1 MHLSSRFFEDQRLP
15 LLPVVFSMADAAALC
30 SDLDASRRRVMLKR
44 WKERGLIR
52 PAGPRS
58 KLYYNL
64 MLQSD
69 WQAVLLI
76 TVCRAYPSAVLIGP
90 NVLRRAG
97 WTTQIARD
105 LHIAVLKRRT
115 YARLDGVQIHPR
127 SRAWYAQRTFGA
139 SMEGLPTITA
149 EQALWDSLEHQN
161 EIWCPDPDDL
171 DRAECGAEL
180 YEEFCQRWIAANARK
195 PCK

>member
-1 MHLSSRFFEDQRLP
+1 MHVDDQRLP
-15 LLPVVFSMADAAALC
+15 QLPVVFSTADAAALF
-30 SDLDASRRRVMLKR
+30 SDLDASGRRVMLNR
-44 WKERGLIR
+44 WKELGLIR

-69 WQAVLLI
+69 WQAVLSI
-76 TVCRAYPSAVLIGP
+76 AVCRAYPSATLIGP

-105 LHIAVLKRRT
+105 LHVAVLKART

-127 SRAWYAQRTFGA
+127 SHTWYEEKGQFGI
-139 SMEGLPTITA
+139 SMEGLPSITA
-149 EQALWDSLEHQN
+149 EQALWDSLEHRH

-171 DRAECGAEL
+171 DRAECGAHL
-180 YEEFCQRWIAANARK
+180 YEEFCRRWIAAHARK
-195 PCK
+195 PCN